1 MRHRNDHRKLSRT
14 SAHRKALFSNLAN
27 ALIEHERIITTD
39 AKAKELR
46 RVAEKLVTI
55 AKHGRADATKDVAS
69 RRQALSVLRNRSNID
84 RLFGTLAERYAT
96 RNGGYTRIL
105 KYGRRAGDNAPLSI
119 IEFVD
124 RPAAP
129 AQTEG

>member
-1 MRHRNDHRKLSRT
+1 
-14 SAHRKALFSNLAN
+14 
-27 ALIEHERIITTD
+27 
-39 AKAKELR
+39 
-46 RVAEKLVTI
+46 VAEKLVTI

-69 RRQALSVLRNRSNID
+69 RCQALSVLRNRSNID